1 MILNI
6 EIKARTKRAAA
17 IRQLLQ
23 AHQADFRG
31 TDHQIDSYFR
41 VPDGRLKLREGNI
54 ENSLIFYRRPDQE
67 GPKASEIHLYRP
79 EIADPALKE
88 VLVAA
93 LGVWKVVDK
102 QRDIF
107 FIDNVKFHL
116 DQVAGLGEFVEIE
129 AIDTDGSIGEVRLR
143 EQCAHYQQLFDI
155 QEEDLIEHSYSDMVG
170 GSDS

>member
-1 MILNI
+1 MILNV
-6 EIKARTKRAAA
+6 EIKARTARAAA
-17 IRQLLQ
+17 IRQILQ
-23 AHQADFRG
+23 DNQADFRG

-79 EIADPALKE
+79 GLADPALKD

-93 LGVWKVVDK
+93 LGIWKVVDK
-102 QRDIF
+102 QREIF

-116 DQVAGLGEFVEIE
+116 DRVAGLGEFVEIE
-129 AIDTDGSIGEVRLR
+129 AIDTDGNIGEAKLR
-143 EQCAHYQQLFDI
+143 EQCAHYMQLFGI
-155 QEEDLIEHSYSDMVG
+155 QDQDLIEHSYSDMVSG
-170 GSDS
+170 ETS